1 MGFSRRNTITRSDAV
16 VIAVLAAVSA
26 VVAMFAGCS
35 PTGEPVPDAILCGAV
50 AALVTWLG
58 ASAPWWALV
67 AASGGALVA
76 SFGGAVVWSALAVVA
91 VVAAAAVAY
100 FGLSLAPVRAAVAA
114 VVVQVAFRLDFSPF
128 FLSSA
133 IIAGALLLLLG
144 VAGFL
149 RRQRFV
155 RRRVL
160 WGAVGVSVF
169 VVFAGAG
176 LAVAAAAN
184 RDAAST
190 GYVAMLDGL
199 EYMQDGDVPAAT
211 GSLWTAAEEL
221 SEASG
226 GLGGIL
232 TQPARMVPVLAQ
244 HRNAGAE
251 LLGRA
256 ADAAESAAMTL
267 RAVDLEQ
274 LRIEN
279 GVIDLAALESLAAPL
294 ADLDATVAE
303 LRRSI
308 ADAESPWLV
317 APFRSRLD
325 TAADRAEQVGR
336 QATALS
342 ATADIGPQMLGA
354 DGTRRYFLAFVNSSE
369 ARGHSGL
376 MGNWSELTLRNGRL
390 QVTRSGRTAQLQRA
404 ITADPPVIIDAPSEF
419 FVRYGPYGANRSGEG
434 VHPDLWSNV
443 TMPPDMPTVG
453 NVMTQLYEVWSGY
466 PIDGAFVFDPAG
478 IAALLEL
485 TGSIS
490 VPELDQQLTA
500 RNVEQFLLVGQ
511 YEFEESE
518 REDFLES
525 ITDAVVDQVLSST
538 LPAPQVLATT
548 LADPALTGHI
558 SGFAVRPEE
567 QQLFQLVGMDASMP
581 RLFDNAWN
589 GDGVA
594 VVNDN
599 ASLNK
604 IDSFLQ
610 RSIVYRATVDESDG
624 SVDATLQVTFT
635 NDAPSTGYADY
646 VIGNRV
652 GLPRGTNRTLLTL
665 YSPHDIVEYRLDGRA
680 VDLLTQR
687 EFGWNA
693 TPFFIDVP
701 PGSSRVI
708 EVVLAGE
715 IAPGP
720 YRLAYR
726 PQPMPRPD
734 RVSIEVTTTS
744 GRRVASHDGPLVRR
758 SVLTADG
765 IEAWR

>member
-1 MGFSRRNTITRSDAV
+1 MASRRRNTITRTDA
-16 VIAVLAAVSA
+16 IAIAAIAAVSA
-26 VVAMFAGCS
+26 VAAMFAGCS
-35 PTGEPVPDAILCGAV
+35 PTGEPVPDALLCGAA

-58 ASAPWWALV
+58 ASAVWWALI
-67 AASGGALVA
+67 AASGGALAA
-76 SFGGAVVWSALAVVA
+76 SFGGPVVWSALAAVA
-91 VVAAAAVAY
+91 VAAAVVVAY
-100 FGLSLAPVRAAVAA
+100 VGVSLAPVRAAIAA
-114 VVVQVAFRLDFSPF
+114 ITVQVVFRFEFSPF

-133 IIAGALLLLLG
+133 IIAAVLLLLIAVTGL
-144 VAGFL
+144 L

-155 RRRVL
+155 RHRVL
-160 WGAVGVSVF
+160 WGALGVAVF
-169 VVFAGAG
+169 VVLAGAG
-176 LAVAAAAN
+176 LAVAAAGN
-184 RDAAST
+184 RDAASA

-199 EYMQDGDVPAAT
+199 EYMQKGDVPGAT
-211 GSLWTAAEEL
+211 DSLWTATDEL
-221 SEASG
+221 SEAAE

-232 TQPARMVPVLAQ
+232 TQPARLVPVLAQ
-244 HRNAGAE
+244 HRSVGVE

-256 ADAAESAAMTL
+256 ADAAESAALTL
-267 RAVDLEQ
+267 RAVDLDQ

-279 GVIDLAALESLAAPL
+279 GVIDLVALEALTAPL
-294 ADLDATVAE
+294 ADLDTTVAE
-303 LRRSI
+303 LEQTI

-317 APFRSRLD
+317 APVRSRLD
-325 TAADRAEQVGR
+325 TAAARAEQVGR
-336 QATALS
+336 QSTALS
-342 ATADIGPQMLGA
+342 ATAQVGPQMLGA

-376 MGNWSELTLRNGRL
+376 MGNWSELTLRNGRM

-419 FVRYGPYGANRSGEG
+419 FVRYGPYGANGSGEG

-490 VPELDQQLTA
+490 VPELDQRLTA

-599 ASLNK
+599 ANPNK

-610 RSIVYRATVDESDG
+610 RSISYRATVDEASG
-624 SVDATLQVTFT
+624 SVEATLQVTLT

-646 VIGNRV
+646 VIGNRA
-652 GLPRGTNRTLLTL
+652 GLPRGSNRTLLTV

-680 VDLLTQR
+680 VDLVTQR
-687 EFGWNA
+687 ELGWNA
-693 TPFFIDVP
+693 TPFFIEVL
-701 PGSSRVI
+701 PGASRVV
-708 EVVLAGE
+708 EVVFAGE
-715 IAPGP
+715 VAPGQ

-726 PQPMPRPD
+726 PQPLPRPD
-734 RVSIEVTTTS
+734 RVSIEVVTTS

-765 IEAWR
+765 VEAWR